1 MLDVFFISVFV
12 FLQYNGARLNIAWYF
27 RE

>member
-1 MLDVFFISVFV
+1 MYLFISVFV
-12 FLQYNGARLNIAWYF
+12 FLQYNGARLNIPWYF